1 MGAVVGTGAAG
12 APNGAN
18 VGATVGVPPR
28 SAGLLLESG
37 MVGDGGSGNGTA
49 GAKGN
54 GAAVVANNGASSSKQ
69 QHSDRPNE
77 EECS

>member
-1 MGAVVGTGAAG
+1 LTGAVVGAG
-12 APNGAN
+12 ATGVPNGAN

-49 GAKGN
+49 
-54 GAAVVANNGASSSKQ
+54 VVANNGASSSKQ
-69 QHSDRPNE
+69 QHSDRPNK